1 MKGDPIPEEDH
12 ILRYVGG
19 RHIDRDTEDRPVIL
33 GGGFIARPRDGR
45 RPSCNWLECLRG
57 NLEEQ
62 VQQIRDAA
70 RMVYGASG
78 RLARLNVGHVIREV
92 AFRTMENREISIIHD
107 PLDPEGDWIA
117 DPSHALMTN
126 VPGEDDPE
134 GELVGDLIA
143 DCVLESFP
151 ARAP

>member
-1 MKGDPIPEEDH
+1 MKGEPVPQEHH

-19 RHIDRDTEDRPVIL
+19 RNVDNDMEGIPVIL
-33 GGGFIARPRDGR
+33 GGGFIARPDDDN
-45 RPSCNWLECLRG
+45 RPSCNWIEYFDGSLD
-57 NLEEQ
+57 EQ
-62 VQQIRDAA
+62 VGQIRNAA
-70 RMVYGASG
+70 RINYGAKA
-78 RLARLNVGHVIREV
+78 RLARLGVGQVIGEV
-92 AFRTMENREISIIHD
+92 AAHTMDNREISVIHD

-126 VPGEDDPE
+126 IPGEDDPE

-143 DCVLESFP
+143 NCVLESFP

>member
-1 MKGDPIPEEDH
+1 MKGDPVPQEHH

-19 RHIDRDTEDRPVIL
+19 RHVDRDSEDDPVIL
-33 GGGFIARPRDGR
+33 GSGFVARPRDEN
-45 RPSCNWLECLRG
+45 RPSCNWLECLEG
-57 NLEEQ
+57 SLEQ
-62 VQQIRDAA
+62 QIQQIRDAT
-70 RMVYGASG
+70 RIDYGASG
-78 RLARLNVGHVIREV
+78 RLARLNVGHIIRKV
-92 AFRTMENREISIIHD
+92 TADTADSREISIIHD

-143 DCVLESFP
+143 NCVLESFP